1 VIVGTDVEWLRAN
14 SVLPYGQNVLTRKY
28 NPFGVDALN
37 QPKLQ
42 AMRAVTASLGGEDD
56 DAAVQRAI
64 PRTVR
69 KKRPKEAEP

>member
-1 VIVGTDVEWLRAN
+1 M
-14 SVLPYGQNVLTRKY
+14 

-69 KKRPKEAEP
+69 KKRSKEAEP